1 MPAVYRKCHINCV
14 RVCLKSKDPSLNS
27 RTTAKPRVNDGL
39 KMRASVRMTR
49 YLESWG
55 AVKPFAHLQN
65 REGFT
70 PDTIVNGKSRFK
82 VSRLL
87 LLLLVVV
94 KATTTLL
101 LNCAFTH
108 NRKSFFC
115 VFCHRMSKALGK
127 SCFNWFNWSCDQLSI
142 SQMTKMDKLSFGG
155 FGLQHSHY
163 HAFLLGECRPC
174 LFQDIPLRSAPGSK
188 IPER

>member
-1 MPAVYRKCHINCV
+1 MCV
-14 RVCLKSKDPSLNS
+14 CVCLKSKDPSLNS
-27 RTTAKPRVNDGL
+27 RNAPKPRVNDGL

-70 PDTIVNGKSRFK
+70 PDTIVNGKTRFK

-87 LLLLVVV
+87 LLVAI
-94 KATTTLL
+94 KAITTLL
-101 LNCAFTH
+101 LKCAFTH
-108 NRKSFFC
+108 SVK
-115 VFCHRMSKALGK
+115 VFCLFFAVGCQKLFLTDSIDLIDLVRGS
-127 SCFNWFNWSCDQLSI
+127 SI
-142 SQMTKMDKLSFGG
+142 SQMSFGG

-163 HAFLLGECRPC
+163 HAFLLGECHPC